1 MIAQSFDFQ
10 VLPLGH
16 ALAPAYRSGRNWLSD
31 HLPSAS
37 AAWQKRNHP
46 RRFRT
51 HPVRLREPQAA
62 RVQACKRAQEHVVA
76 KRQDLEVE
84 GLLRTTTPRQP
95 VTPLQLKWFLARWM
109 RMLREQ
115 DD

>member
-1 MIAQSFDFQ
+1 MCNALLSKFQSSSILADSRAKRLKGISALSIVDLIIEADVDLQLVADDERGELYLLMRTQ
-10 VLPLGH
+10 VRCH
-16 ALAPAYRSGRNWLSD
+16 
-31 HLPSAS
+31 
-37 AAWQKRNHP
+37 
-46 RRFRT
+46 
-51 HPVRLREPQAA
+51 VR
-62 RVQACKRAQEHVVA
+62 A

-84 GLLRTTTPRQP
+84 GLPRTTTPRQR